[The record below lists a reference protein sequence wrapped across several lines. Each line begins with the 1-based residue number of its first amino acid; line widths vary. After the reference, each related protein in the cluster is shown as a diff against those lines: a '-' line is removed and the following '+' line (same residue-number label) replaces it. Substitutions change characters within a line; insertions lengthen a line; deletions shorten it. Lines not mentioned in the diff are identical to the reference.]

1 MVKYMSAE
9 KYMFTGGN
17 EVSYYPMGED
27 VFEDIFA
34 DLEKAEKFILIDF
47 FIVAEGAIWDK
58 LHEILLRKIDEG
70 VEVKFMYDD
79 FGAAIRTGKYFKRV
93 LEDEGFEVRV
103 FNPIHKYTG
112 ELYMNFRSH
121 QKILIINAL
130 ECGKIRVSGYAVRVY
145 GDLQLY
151 FCRCGR
157 SVAETKNI

>member
-1 MVKYMSAE
+1 M
-9 KYMFTGGN
+9 
-17 EVSYYPMGED
+17 
-27 VFEDIFA
+27 FEDIFA

-121 QKILIINAL
+121 QKILIIDGEVGYTGGFNLADEYANL
-130 ECGKIRVSGYAVRVY
+130 IERFGVWKDTGVRICGEGI
-145 GDLQLY
+145 L
-151 FCRCGR
+151 
-157 SVAETKNI
+157 